1 MSAAADT
8 AERILD
14 AAAELMAT
22 RGYAATTT
30 RAIAQ
35 RAGVNEVTLFRRF
48 ENKQGVLKALGE
60 RMARRQA
67 GRAAEHVAPSDDAR
81 ATLLAFARM
90 EIEGALEDDGLAM
103 RLAYDAQSVPE
114 VGEAMGAGAG
124 ANLAGLAEY
133 LRERQEVGQLRA
145 DVDPAVMAEAF
156 FGLTSSYVIMRKVL
170 GLGESPVDVRTD
182 EGLEQLFDLFWS
194 GAAPKEARHDG

>member
-1 MSAAADT
+1 MNAATDT

-14 AAAELMAT
+14 AAAGLIAS

-30 RAIAQ
+30 RAIAE

-48 ENKQGVLKALGE
+48 ENKRGVLKALGE
-60 RMARRQA
+60 RMARMQA

-90 EIEGALEDDGLAM
+90 EIEGALSDDGLAM
-103 RLAYDAQSVPE
+103 RLAYDARSVPE
-114 VGEAMGAGAG
+114 VGEVLGDGAA
-124 ANLAGLAEY
+124 ANLGGLAEY
-133 LRERQEVGQLRA
+133 LRERQEAGQLRA
-145 DVDPAVMAEAF
+145 DIDPLVIAEAF
-156 FGLTSSYVIMRKVL
+156 FGLTSSYVIMRTVL
-170 GLGESPVDVRTD
+170 DLGESPVDVRTD
-182 EGLEQLFDLFWS
+182 EGIEQLFDLFWS